1 MVHSAE
7 RLHHRIYN
15 IGSGRA
21 TSHQEIFE
29 AVRQAAPGARCT
41 GLGPGRTPNAPAD
54 PAQDLSRIKADVGYE
69 PEYPIVTGVAAYITW
84 LRSHPQ

>member
-1 MVHSAE
+1 MVHAAE
-7 RLHHRIYN
+7 RLHLRSYN

-29 AVRQAAPGARCT
+29 AVRQAAPGARCAA
-41 GLGPGRTPNAPAD
+41 LRPGRTPNAPAN
-54 PAQDLSRIKADVGYE
+54 PAQDLSRIEADVGYE
-69 PEYPIVTGVAAYITW
+69 PEYTIDTGVAVYIER